1 MRQGFAVVLSLSLLV
16 LGSAGPVSAHGLA
29 GKRFF
34 PSTLATEDP
43 FVSDE
48 LTLPNI
54 LHIKRRATGDEPAA
68 RETEF
73 SGEFS
78 KRITP
83 NFGFSLEGGLVHV
96 DPQKGESVSGFEN
109 LEVGLKY
116 QLFTSAEH
124 EALFSLGLA
133 WEVGGTGRKAIGAE
147 SFDVVT
153 PGLFFGKGFGDLP
166 DSVSLLKPLAVTGQ
180 VGLAIPTRS
189 KTRTIKVED
198 GEVEVEIEKNPNV
211 VVWGFAI
218 EYSLPYLTSYVRDY
232 GMPDFLRRLIP
243 LVEFE
248 FQTPIDRGQGG
259 RTTGTVNPG
268 VIWAGKYFQ
277 VGVEAVVPINE
288 RTGKNVG
295 IRGMLHFFL
304 DDLFP
309 NSIGRPIFG
318 R

>member
-1 MRQGFAVVLSLSLLV
+1 MKRSLAVGLSVVLG
-16 LGSAGPVSAHGLA
+16 LGALAGPAFAHGLA

-34 PSTLATEDP
+34 PSTLAIDDP

-54 LHIKRRATGDEPAA
+54 LHIKRRASGDESAA
-68 RETEF
+68 QETEF
-73 SGEFS
+73 SGEYS

-83 NFGFSLEGGLVHV
+83 NFGFSLEGALVHV
-96 DPQKGESVSGFEN
+96 DPQKGESVSRFDN

-116 QLFTSAEH
+116 QAFTSAEH
-124 EALFSLGLA
+124 EVIFSLGLS
-133 WEVGGTGRKAIGAE
+133 WEVGGTGGKAIGAE

-153 PGLFFGKGFGDLP
+153 PALFFGKGFGDLP
-166 DSVSLLKPLAVTGQ
+166 DSLSALKPLAVTGL
-180 VGLAIPTRS
+180 VGLAIPTRA
-189 KTRTIKVED
+189 
-198 GEVEVEIEKNPNV
+198 KNPNV
-211 VVWGFAI
+211 VTWGFAI
-218 EYSLPYLTSYVRDY
+218 EYSLPYLTSYVRDP
-232 GMPDFLRRLIP
+232 GLPEFFRRLIP

-259 RTTGTVNPG
+259 LTTGTMNPG
-268 VIWAGKYFQ
+268 VIWAGRFFQ

-309 NSIGRPIFG
+309 TSIGRPLFG